1 LVAQQAARVLVF
13 GSGRGNSAM
22 IVRRKGECLRS
33 THTTPLATWTLALVC
48 LALNVASPA
57 HAGGD
62 HALFIIDANTGATLA
77 NQDGTDPRYPASL
90 TKMMTIYM
98 AFDAVQRGTTSL
110 QSPVKFSVA
119 ATKAAPSKLD
129 LDVGDTIT
137 LENAILALITKS
149 ANDVAIAVAEH
160 LGGTETNFAKMMT
173 AKARELGM
181 KNTTFKNASGLPDG
195 EQTTTARDMTTL
207 GLRLYDDFPKQFPL
221 FSTRSFA
228 YNGASYRNHNTLM
241 LQMPG
246 INGIKTGYTHASGFN
261 LVSSLQQDG
270 KHVIGAIFGGSTA
283 NSRNLSM
290 RIALAKAMSK
300 ASSTKTRKP
309 VLLAQASPA
318 KPVARAPALT
328 PAPVAAAPKAA
339 AVAPAPVVAATAPV
353 ASPAPVRIDIAKVR
367 PATAQET
374 ATVVP
379 PAARAPDPVSPP
391 PQAFA
396 PAAFAQASI
405 APKVADPVKPKAP
418 EPAPVA
424 RAAIAA
430 APTPAGSGV
439 RPPSSLNAQMAQLSA
454 PAAQPN
460 KPAEPSFRLNG
471 PATPSQPTLQTVANT
486 QPTPSG
492 GSNYDIQ
499 IGAYASPAEADR
511 RMTSAATLVPTH
523 LKNRRPNRQQ
533 VSVGDKTLYR
543 ARFSGFD
550 QSAAAA
556 ACAELNRQSI
566 NCIALKAE

>member
-1 LVAQQAARVLVF
+1 
-13 GSGRGNSAM
+13 M
-22 IVRRKGECLRS
+22 IVRRTIDQFCLG
-33 THTTPLATWTLALVC
+33 HTTRHAAWTLALFC
-48 LALNVASPA
+48 FALAVVSPA
-57 HAGGD
+57 RAGGD
-62 HALFIIDANTGATLA
+62 HALFIIDANTGATLT

-98 AFDAVQRGTTSL
+98 AFDAVQRGTTTLKSQVQFSL
-110 QSPVKFSVA
+110 A

-160 LGGTETNFAKMMT
+160 LGGSEPNFARMMT

-195 EQTTTARDMTTL
+195 DQTTTARDMTTL

-300 ASSTKTRKP
+300 ASTTKTRKP
-309 VLLAQASPA
+309 VLVAQASPA
-318 KPVARAPALT
+318 KPVARV
-328 PAPVAAAPKAA
+328 PAPTAAVVGATPKPA
-339 AVAPAPVVAATAPV
+339 AVAPAPVVVAAAAAV
-353 ASPAPVRIDIAKVR
+353 ALPTPLRIDIAKVR
-367 PATAQET
+367 PVTAQET
-374 ATVVP
+374 ATVVA

-396 PAAFAQASI
+396 QASV
-405 APKVADPVKPKAP
+405 APKVADLIKPKAP
-418 EPAPVA
+418 EPAPSV
-424 RAAIAA
+424 RAPIAA
-430 APTPAGSGV
+430 VPPPSGSGV
-439 RPPSSLNAQMAQLSA
+439 RPPSSLNAQMAQLS
-454 PAAQPN
+454 PPPAQPN

-471 PATPSQPTLQTVANT
+471 PASPSQPAPQPVANT
-486 QPTPSG
+486 LSIPSG
-492 GSNYDIQ
+492 GANYDIQ

-511 RMTSAATLVPTH
+511 RMASAATLVPTH

-533 VSVGDKTLYR
+533 VSVGDKTLHR

-550 QSAAAA
+550 QAAAAA